1 MAAGNTTDT
10 RVHVMGDMVLVTGT
24 FTDGGLDVYVGDHI
38 TNIVAAGANSNEL
51 YSTSVVKD
59 GAVSDGDTGTFTVK
73 TVDMRLYFNVGDTVY
88 DSAGDR
94 IGVVSV
100 MASNA
105 TGMQVTEVFKD
116 FADDAVLYK
125 MGVAKPAVTLMN
137 GGLDVAIDAT
147 NKYLVIDSG
156 NMGAASTASTADGTW
171 WALGTR

>member
-1 MAAGNTTDT
+1 MAAGNTRDT
-10 RVHVMGDMVLVTGT
+10 RTHVMGDMLMVTGT
-24 FTDGGLDVYVGDHI
+24 FTDGGLDVYVGDHL
-38 TNIVAAGANSNEL
+38 TTIVAAGANSNEL
-51 YSTSVVKD
+51 YSTTVVKD

-88 DSAGDR
+88 DSTGAR

-100 MASNA
+100 MAANA

-125 MGVAKPAVTLMN
+125 LGVAKPAVTLMN
-137 GGLDVAIDAT
+137 SGLDVAIDAT
-147 NKYLVIDSG
+147 NKYLVIDAG
-156 NMGAASTASTADGTW
+156 NFGAASTAHTADGTW

>member
-10 RVHVMGDMVLVTGT
+10 RVHVMGDMLMVTGT
-24 FTDGGLDVYVGDHI
+24 FTDGGIDVYVGDHLTKI
-38 TNIVAAGANSNEL
+38 FAAGASSNEL
-51 YSTSVVKD
+51 YNTTVTKN
-59 GAVSDGDTGTFTVK
+59 GALSAGATGTFTVG
-73 TVDMRLYFNVGDTVY
+73 TTDARLYFNVGDTIYNALGQRVAVI
-88 DSAGDR
+88 SG
-94 IGVVSV
+94 I
-100 MASNA
+100 ASDTA
-105 TGMQVTEVFKD
+105 VTVTEVLVD
-116 FADDAVLYK
+116 IGNSDDLFK